1 MGKYI
6 QRNSK
11 TARKVSI
18 MDIPSHGGVR
28 TRART
33 LALQKASSAV
43 SPGAGSYIQLRSRRL
58 VKPTPSNIQK
68 ENRVPPKPNKHSCK
82 GAGSSTLNVNS
93 RNSSRSVKKLV
104 HRKDEIRQEIEI
116 TDAEDVGIDDE
127 ASFGE
132 NMLEI
137 EGRERSI
144 RETTPCSLIKDPNT
158 TNTPT
163 SSTKKT
169 YSTNSNLRVQIPPPR
184 LIPTTVEMEEFFT
197 EPEKH
202 QQKLFIEK
210 YIYFKITFLPFCS
223 ISFLMRYEIVFVGI
237 TLIR

>member
-11 TARKVSI
+11 ATREVSI

-33 LALQKASSAV
+33 LALQRASSAV
-43 SPGAGSYIQLRSRRL
+43 SPGSCSYIQLRSRRL
-58 VKPTPSNIQK
+58 VKPTPPNIQK

-82 GAGSSTLNVNS
+82 GAGSSTVKVNS
-93 RNSSRSVKKLV
+93 GNSSGSVKKLV
-104 HRKDEIRQEIEI
+104 DRKDEIHQEIEI
-116 TDAEDVGIDDE
+116 RDAEDGGVGDE

-144 RETTPCSLIKDPNT
+144 RETTPCSLVRDPDNIS
-158 TNTPT
+158 TPG
-163 SSTKKT
+163 SSTKRT
-169 YSTNSNLRVQIPPPR
+169 YSTNSNYSVQIPAPR
-184 LIPTTVEMEEFFT
+184 LLPTTVEMEKFFT
-197 EPEKH
+197 EPEKQ

-210 YIYFKITFLPFCS
+210 YNFDPVNDKPLPG
-223 ISFLMRYEIVFVGI
+223 RYEWVK
-237 TLIR
+237 LDN